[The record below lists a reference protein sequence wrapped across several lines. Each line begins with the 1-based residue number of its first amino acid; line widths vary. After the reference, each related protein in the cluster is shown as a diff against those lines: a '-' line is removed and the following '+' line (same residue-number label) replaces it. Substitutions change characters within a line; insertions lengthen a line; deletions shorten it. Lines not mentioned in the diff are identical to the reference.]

1 MGTDT
6 PFAKF
11 TEPSIILLSVI
22 QPFADD
28 KLFICTLTNR
38 RGRERLRVFLEK
50 WDTQNEF
57 LFYEIRGLKKINY
70 PYSLEKGLHNLI
82 GLM

>member
-6 PFAKF
+6 IYAKF

-38 RGRERLRVFLEK
+38 RGSEGLSVFLGK
-50 WDTQNEF
+50 WDTQNKY
-57 LFYEIRGLKKINY
+57 LFYEGRGLKKINY
-70 PYSLEKGLHNLI
+70 PYSLE
-82 GLM
+82 